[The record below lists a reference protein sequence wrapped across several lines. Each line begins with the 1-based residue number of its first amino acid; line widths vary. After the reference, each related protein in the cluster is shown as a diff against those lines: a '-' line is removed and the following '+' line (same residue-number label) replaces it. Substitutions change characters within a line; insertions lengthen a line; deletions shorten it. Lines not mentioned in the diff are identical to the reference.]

1 MYYVPNDAGCMDV
14 PMMDAPL
21 YNPLLFVPEVQ
32 ANATFHH
39 GVCSVTAALAVACG
53 ACVSHESAVSSTNQN
68 NITELILVQLS
79 GLFVVNAV

>member
-1 MYYVPNDAGCMDV
+1 MDV

-68 NITELILVQLS
+68 NINIIVTSRLLKVDGEI
-79 GLFVVNAV
+79 

>member
-1 MYYVPNDAGCMDV
+1 MDV

-68 NITELILVQLS
+68 NINIIVTSRLLKVDREI
-79 GLFVVNAV
+79 